1 MNRNYAIF
9 AFILGLLAAVWVAI
23 GYIGGSLL
31 ALAVSLVI
39 TAVYLVGGSVRD
51 LLVGRERQIRQ
62 NVRILVFELLFYYI
76 RIVRLFYNI
85 VCQF

>member
-39 TAVYLVGGSVRD
+39 TAVYLVGALEMRRYHRQTRGLADALNNIPEQLAD
-51 LLVGRERQIRQ
+51 LGAWLPQVPAAS
-62 NVRILVFELLFYYI
+62 
-76 RIVRLFYNI
+76 
-85 VCQF
+85 